1 MGMLTHVM
9 DPELGANI
17 VELNMARSVVVAS
30 PSELPERVPRVVL
43 SRTEDGPDRADGGT
57 PDGAVVVVT
66 LALTTAGCPLRAQLR
81 RDIIERV
88 SSLPGVGEVRISWA
102 EMTQDEKADAMA
114 IARKRAAERAPED
127 LLGERTRAI
136 LVASGKGGVGKSS
149 VTANLAVALAG
160 RGFTV
165 GVLDA
170 DIWGFSIPRLLGL
183 DGRLQAAATPGP
195 QAQGTDGGPVTANSV
210 TTDAGKPD
218 GGKPEGDAK
227 ISPHRLEIPAAA
239 SATSGGTVEA
249 VSMGFLVDD
258 ESVALMWRGLML
270 QRAVQHFLED
280 VAWSDL
286 DYLLVDLPPGTG
298 DVQMGLARLLPRA
311 ELLVVTTP
319 SVAASRVAQRAVSM
333 ARNNYLRVIGVVENL
348 SHYVAP
354 DGSVHE
360 IFGAGGGDY
369 LAHEAGVPLLGRI
382 PIEQAVATG
391 GDAGTPVALQLADA
405 HNDAAGPAALA
416 FGALA
421 ERIATEVSPPI
432 ELAGCTAHVASGV
445 PAEPSETLV
454 HIG

>member
-1 MGMLTHVM
+1 MAMLAHVM

-17 VELNMARSVVVAS
+17 VELNMARSVVVAA
-30 PSELPERVPRVVL
+30 PGELPDRVPRVVL
-43 SRTEDGPDRADGGT
+43 DRTDSGPDRAGGGT

-88 SSLPGVGEVRISWA
+88 GSLPGVGEVRISWA
-102 EMTQDEKADAMA
+102 EMTQDEKAEAMA

-127 LLGERTRAI
+127 LLGERTRVI

-183 DGRLQAAATPGP
+183 DGRLKAAAVDDTATNGDQAA
-195 QAQGTDGGPVTANSV
+195 DDDRS
-210 TTDAGKPD
+210 
-218 GGKPEGDAK
+218 EAK
-227 ISPHRLEIPAAA
+227 ISPHRLDIPAMVGSEAG
-239 SATSGGTVEA
+239 SVEA

-354 DGSVHE
+354 DDSVHE
-360 IFGAGGGDY
+360 IFGSGGGDH

-391 GDAGTPVALQLADA
+391 GDAGDPVALQLTDRAGPPP
-405 HNDAAGPAALA
+405 GPAARA
-416 FGALA
+416 FGELA
-421 ERIATEVSPPI
+421 ERLATEVSPPI
-432 ELAGCTAHVASGV
+432 ELSGCTAHVGV
-445 PAEPSETLV
+445 DRQAAPSETLV
-454 HIG
+454 QLG